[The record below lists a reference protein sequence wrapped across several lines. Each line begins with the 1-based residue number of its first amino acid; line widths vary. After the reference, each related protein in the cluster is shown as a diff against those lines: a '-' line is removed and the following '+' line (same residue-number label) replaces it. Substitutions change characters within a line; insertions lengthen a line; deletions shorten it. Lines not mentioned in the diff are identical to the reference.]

1 MPQELKVIQD
11 FYDWD
16 DIKARLASWVGHA
29 RQADSERLLRRL
41 SLEWKFT
48 REGPGA

>member
-11 FYDWD
+11 FYDLA

-41 SLEWKFT
+41 SQEWMFT
-48 REGPGA
+48 REGAGA